1 MKGSV
6 TLPLSLLQPFAVAGL
21 INVSAVNATQPGTI
35 FQDPTIALVASQP
48 TAARRRA
55 IGEELASRD
64 ISATEIIG
72 RARSMMGG
80 DSSDMLDL

>member
-6 TLPLSLLQPFAVAGL
+6 TLPLSFLQPFAVAGL
-21 INVSAVNATQPGTI
+21 INVSAVNATQPGST
-35 FQDPTIALVASQP
+35 FQDPGMALVISQP
-48 TAARRRA
+48 TAPRRRPSS
-55 IGEELASRD
+55 EELASRD